1 MTEAGGPTTQAG
13 IYYQNTV
20 AALYLGR
27 MLDLKAR
34 HPKGRVLNVRLEAPE
49 EVDDIVCR
57 MGDGSRHFIQAKLAI
72 SLGTDA
78 WASLWRSFTRQLLN
92 PNIADDDRLVLVMG
106 EASALA
112 TNLRECGTRTT
123 SAVDDNEYL
132 GRLSNE
138 QKRVVQSICDIL
150 EPDGHN
156 LAFVR
161 RVLSRTD
168 IEVIPS
174 SAIERDYAPQWMPD
188 ASALPERLLIILR
201 DIAGGGSRFRASFE
215 PAALRDTLKSEHDI
229 DVTEPSGWGAV
240 HYRTIIA
247 GRAVI
252 EIPGTSVAKQI
263 NDSFPWPK
271 AIRYDRTRQA
281 DFDDETPRY
290 VYGVRS
296 DEVDLSLFPSPGL
309 DRLIVI
315 AGPGFG
321 KSVLT
326 TALAA
331 KLAAQGQ
338 LPVIV
343 SIPELAN
350 LDVSIGDY
358 LRDCINTEHE
368 VTIDWMRAAESD
380 LLILLFDGLDEVA
393 SDQRT
398 VILERIKTFAL
409 RHPTTPWLITVR
421 DAAALAAPTDALL
434 VELKP
439 LDDADIVRHIEFYRP
454 DDSGLPEQLRQ
465 KFNVRPDVLRLA
477 RIPLFLAILLAT
489 LKNSDEV
496 PANRTELLE
505 MYLELLFRPE
515 QFKPSRADTVDTSF
529 LRPIAEATAF
539 NALERDEIGVTT
551 RILEMNIRSCVSN
564 MPIQPI
570 VERLGK
576 CGVLKRTSPGRY
588 VFPFPIVQEYLAA
601 CHISATRLT
610 EIAER
615 LSSTAKRPWAQALQF
630 VLEQHPAPKDLVRDM
645 LAREDDA
652 FNTNLRLIAR
662 CVANGMRID
671 ETTRQEIG
679 RRLAI
684 IWPRASWRQRDRIGE
699 LIAEAFSKPLLPEIR
714 SQLSKRWLLHA
725 GIGAIVARVNDT
737 ALTKTILNELLN
749 GDIEHLFHLGDFQA
763 SVDALGDEALFM
775 YVGRIDVENLVAA
788 DVDSLSCLIGHL
800 DGSRVTEAAR
810 LSVAHNTKMP
820 LAIRLSAFALGPA
833 PIDDQVL
840 PLIDSAIT
848 LGEFQARSSALK
860 ALAKTADPLCALRTI
875 LMRKD
880 ISLEQLKD
888 ISRYIS
894 GDLLKLLGAST
905 ILDLAFDQSI
915 DEELRHRFLVYSARL
930 GNDSA
935 MNELVSHFANLPID
949 VVCAATSLFG
959 YHQSRQLVVKATD
972 ILRRR
977 LLGPRDRLALASS
990 AVTGMTAIF
999 EMDYFMCGVPR
1010 HAPPHPGIDV
1020 FRELIEQW
1028 GAETDYAPLDA
1039 LRIDEYLVRIG
1050 SDIGLARLPVHI
1062 EHVLSLKEINLEDTN
1077 NAADMGAAIRTMQ
1090 ENRRFLPLSL
1100 LELIISRCSFN
1111 GVSNATQMMAAIGSR
1126 DAFDSL
1132 LQVHAAATDSHI
1144 EEVVLDAI
1152 ESLAG
1157 RLGLRVRMVGGQ
1169 LEASAI

>member
-1 MTEAGGPTTQAG
+1 MEAGGTATQAG

-34 HPKGRVLNVRLEAPE
+34 HPRDRVLNIRLEAPE

-57 MGDGSRHFIQAKLAI
+57 MGDGSRRFIQAKLAI
-72 SLGTDA
+72 SLGTNA
-78 WASLWRSFTRQLLN
+78 WTSLWRSFSRQLLS
-92 PNIADDDRLVLVMG
+92 PDIADDDRLVLVTG

-112 TNLRECGTRTT
+112 TSLRECCTRTT

-138 QKRVVQSICDIL
+138 QKRVVESIRDVFRS
-150 EPDGHN
+150 DGHD

-161 RVLSRTD
+161 RVFSRTD

-174 SAIERDYAPQWMPD
+174 STIERDEAPRWMPD
-188 ASALPERLLIILR
+188 ASVPAGRLLIILR

-215 PAALRDTLKSEHDI
+215 SATLRDTLKSEHDI
-229 DVTEPSGWGAV
+229 DVTEPGGWGAA
-240 HYRTIIA
+240 HYRAIIA

-290 VYGVRS
+290 AYGVRS

-309 DRLIVI
+309 DRLVVI

-326 TALAA
+326 AALAA
-331 KLAAQGQ
+331 RLAAQGR
-338 LPVIV
+338 LPVII

-350 LDVSIGDY
+350 LDVSVGDY
-358 LRDCINTEHE
+358 LKDCINTVHE
-368 VTIDWMRAAESD
+368 VTIDWMRAAEAG

-409 RHPTTPWLITVR
+409 RHPTTPWLLTVR

-434 VELKP
+434 VELEP

-465 KFNVRPDVLRLA
+465 QFYARPDVLRLA

-496 PANRTELLE
+496 PSSRTELLE
-505 MYLELLFRPE
+505 TYLELLFRPE
-515 QFKPSRADTVDTSF
+515 QFKSGRTDTVDPAL

-539 NALERDEIGVTT
+539 YALERDEIGVTT
-551 RILEMNIRSCVSN
+551 RILEMNIRSCASSV
-564 MPIQPI
+564 PIQPI
-570 VERLGK
+570 IERLGK
-576 CGVLKRTSPGRY
+576 CGVLKRTSPVRY

-601 CHISATRLT
+601 CHISATRLA

-630 VLEQHPAPKDLVRDM
+630 VLEQHPTPNDLVRGM
-645 LAREDDA
+645 LDREDDA

-662 CVANGMRID
+662 CVANGMRIN
-671 ETTRQEIG
+671 EATRQEIG

-699 LIAEAFSKPLLPEIR
+699 LIAEAFSDPLLPEIR
-714 SQLSKRWLLHA
+714 LQLSKRWLLHS
-725 GIGAIVARVNDT
+725 GTGSIVARVNDT
-737 ALTKTILNELLN
+737 ALTKSILNDLLS
-749 GDIEHLFHLGDFQA
+749 GDIEHLFNLGNFQA
-763 SVDALGDEALFM
+763 SVDALGDDALFM
-775 YVGRIDVENLVAA
+775 YAGRIDVENPVPA
-788 DVDSLSCLIGHL
+788 DVDTISCLIEHL
-800 DGSRVTEAAR
+800 DGRRITEAAR

-820 LAIRLSAFALGPA
+820 LAIRLSSFALGSV

-840 PLIDSAIT
+840 PLIGSAIT
-848 LGEFQARSSALK
+848 TDGFQPRSSAMK
-860 ALAKTADPLCALRTI
+860 ALAKTADPLSALRTVFS
-875 LMRKD
+875 RKD
-880 ISLEQLKD
+880 ISLEQMKD
-888 ISRYIS
+888 ISSYLA
-894 GDLLKLLGAST
+894 GDVLRLLGAST
-905 ILDLAFDQSI
+905 ILDLAHDPSI
-915 DEELRHRFLVYSARL
+915 GEYLRHRFLVYSARL

-935 MNELVSHFANLPID
+935 MNELVCHFADMPIEI
-949 VVCAATSLFG
+949 VCAATSLFG
-959 YHQSRQLVVKATD
+959 YHQSRPLVVKAVS
-972 ILRRR
+972 ILRQR
-977 LLGPRDRLALASS
+977 LLGPRDRVALASG
-990 AVTGMTAIF
+990 AVTGMTTIF
-999 EMDYFMCGVPR
+999 EMDYFMCGVTKP
-1010 HAPPHPGIDV
+1010 APPHLGIDI
-1020 FRELIEQW
+1020 FRELLEQW
-1028 GAETDYAPLDA
+1028 GAEIDYAPLDT

-1050 SDIGLARLPVHI
+1050 SGMGLARLPGHI
-1062 EHVLSLKEINLEDTN
+1062 EHVLSLKEIDLGDTN
-1077 NAADMGAAIRTMQ
+1077 NAGDLGRAIHTLQ
-1090 ENRRFLPLSL
+1090 EHRRFLPLSL
-1100 LELIISRCSFN
+1100 LELIISRCSYN

-1126 DAFDSL
+1126 DAFDCL
-1132 LQVHAAATDSHI
+1132 LQTHAAIQDRQI
-1144 EEVVLDAI
+1144 REVVLDAI
-1152 ESLAG
+1152 EVLAG
-1157 RLGLRVRMVGGQ
+1157 RLGLRVREVNNS
-1169 LEASAI
+1169 LEASAC